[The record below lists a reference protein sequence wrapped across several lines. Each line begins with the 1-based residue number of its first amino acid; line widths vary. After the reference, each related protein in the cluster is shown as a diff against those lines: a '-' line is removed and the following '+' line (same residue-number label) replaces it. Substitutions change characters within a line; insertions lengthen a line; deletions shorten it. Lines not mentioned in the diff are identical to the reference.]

1 MISSAICDQSV
12 RAHRESANFSL
23 WRNLRVLIH
32 PKLHSKS
39 CDYLLMYACK
49 KSDSVSLFSC
59 VYILSWIAG
68 SAAFVGLVLEVV
80 RPLSQAQVLLL

>member
-39 CDYLLMYACK
+39 CDYLFIMHAKNLTLFRYLAVFISCHG
-49 KSDSVSLFSC
+49 SL
-59 VYILSWIAG
+59 
-68 SAAFVGLVLEVV
+68 V
-80 RPLSQAQVLLL
+80 RPLSLALFSK